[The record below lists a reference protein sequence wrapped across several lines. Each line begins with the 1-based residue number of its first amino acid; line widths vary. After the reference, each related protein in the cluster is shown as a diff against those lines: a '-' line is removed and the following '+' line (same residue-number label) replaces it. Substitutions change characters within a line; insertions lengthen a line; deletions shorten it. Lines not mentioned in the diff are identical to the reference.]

1 MIFSGKLR
9 EIKTASPVVD
19 WQFLFVLGDYVSF
32 HIPPASPSIIEG
44 KLAMVSRCT

>member
-1 MIFSGKLR
+1 MIFSGELR

-32 HIPPASPSIIEG
+32 HTPPVSSSILEG
-44 KLAMVSRCT
+44 EL

>member
-1 MIFSGKLR
+1 MIFSGELR

-32 HIPPASPSIIEG
+32 HIHPCVPFYLRGEVG
-44 KLAMVSRCT
+44 DG